1 MYFSSFTITLAACIL
16 TSLLFMIWKRNYKL
30 PPGPWGLPIL
40 GYYPFL
46 SEKPYIDFSKL
57 SQRYGD
63 VISFRSVGGKL
74 FVVLNGVKTIKDV
87 LVNRSEEFHG
97 RPEEDNLLTWISD
110 GLGKTYVIVSVLKL
124 IFLLVSLFLDVL
136 LE

>member
-1 MYFSSFTITLAACIL
+1 MYFTSFTITLAACIL
-16 TSLLFMIWKRNYKL
+16 TALLFMIWKRNYKL
-30 PPGPWGLPIL
+30 PPGPWGFPIL

-46 SEKPYIDFSKL
+46 SEKPYKDFYKL
-57 SQRYGD
+57 SQRYGN
-63 VISFRSVGGKL
+63 VISISSVGGKL

-110 GLGKTYVIVSVLKL
+110 GLGKILFIL
-124 IFLLVSLFLDVL
+124 NFNFNLV
-136 LE
+136 